1 MIMNANE
8 HSVVQSTLIANPIY
22 DTVFKKL
29 MENMRIAKFFLSTI
43 LGEEIAEVTALPQEF
58 TRKKGAGKKSGKK
71 SKKESAD
78 IPWSL
83 LRIDFMATVKTEGG
97 KKKKILVEVQ
107 KSWEMSDVARFRTY
121 LGEQY
126 AKNVVID
133 KKETMLPITT
143 IYILGNKLTG
153 IESPCIKIGR
163 VYTDTMKNETID
175 AKSDFVELLTHDSHV
190 IQASRITDV
199 RYSTNLDKL
208 LSIFEQ
214 AYFITANSEVIKE
227 YRYQSDDENMT
238 LITSVLHHMAANAEE
253 REQIEIEERVLRI
266 IEDKAKDKME
276 EKDVII
282 KEKDV
287 TIKEITDTIKEKDV
301 TIKEITDTIKE
312 MTDTNKEMAKEIEEL
327 KRLLQGKQIE

>member
-1 MIMNANE
+1 MNINE
-8 HSVVQSTLIANPIY
+8 HSGVQSTLIANPIY
-22 DTVFKKL
+22 DTVFKRL

-43 LGEEIAEVTALPQEF
+43 LGEQITEVTALPQEF
-58 TRKKGAGKKSGKK
+58 TRKKDSGKA
-71 SKKESAD
+71 SSD

-83 LRIDFMATVKTEGG
+83 LRIDFMATVRSEDGEM
-97 KKKKILVEVQ
+97 KKILVEVQ

-126 AKNVVID
+126 TKNTIID
-133 KKETMLPITT
+133 RKEIMLPITT

-163 VYTDTMKNETID
+163 VYTDTVKNEAID

-214 AYFITANSEVIKE
+214 AYFINANSEVIKE
-227 YRYQSDDENMT
+227 YRYQSDDENMQ

-253 REQIEIEERVLRI
+253 RERIEIEERVLRI
-266 IEDKAKDKME
+266 IEDKAREKMK
-276 EKDVII
+276 EKDDII

-287 TIKEITDTIKEKDV
+287 TIKA
-301 TIKEITDTIKE
+301 
-312 MTDTNKEMAKEIEEL
+312 MTDTNEEMKKTLEESEKAL
-327 KRLLQGKQIE
+327 EEERKMR